1 ALVLLIVVFGP
12 LVAPHDPEAISPLAR
27 YKSPSAAYW
36 LGTDQY
42 GRDIFS
48 RLLIGARATVVMAVL
63 ATIGGTLVGALVGTA
78 SAFFGGRA
86 D

>member
-1 ALVLLIVVFGP
+1 MTEFLKRLLKTPQGAIGLFLVALVLLIVVFGP

-42 GRDIFS
+42 GRDIFC
-48 RLLIGARATVVMAVL
+48 
-63 ATIGGTLVGALVGTA
+63 
-78 SAFFGGRA
+78 
-86 D
+86 